1 MKSINKCSSYKMIS
15 KAVSGNETAIMDLLK
30 YYDAYIS
37 KSCLRPVYS
46 KSNKVNM
53 IVDMELKGRI
63 QTELIKAILKFELKI
78 K

>member
-1 MKSINKCSSYKMIS
+1 MKSINKCPSYKMIS
-15 KAVSGNETAIMDLLK
+15 KAVNGNETAIIALLK

-46 KSNKVNM
+46 KANKVNM
-53 IVDMELKGRI
+53 IVDIELKGRI
-63 QTELIKAILKFELKI
+63 QTELMKAILKFELKI

>member
-1 MKSINKCSSYKMIS
+1 MIR

-30 YYDAYIS
+30 YYDTYIS
-37 KSCLRPVYS
+37 KLCLRPIYS
-46 KSNKVNM
+46 TSNKVNM

-63 QTELIKAILKFELKI
+63 QTELMKAILKFELKV

>member
-1 MKSINKCSSYKMIS
+1 MIRE
-15 KAVSGNETAIMDLLK
+15 AVSGNETAIMDLLK

-37 KSCLRPVYS
+37 KSCLRPIYS
-46 KSNKVNM
+46 TSNKVNM

-63 QTELIKAILKFELKI
+63 QTELMKAILKFELKV

>member
-1 MKSINKCSSYKMIS
+1 MIRE
-15 KAVSGNETAIMDLLK
+15 AVSGNETAIMNLLK

-37 KSCLRPVYS
+37 KLCLRPIYS
-46 KSNKVNM
+46 TSNKVNM

-63 QTELIKAILKFELKI
+63 QTELMKAILKFELKV

>member
-1 MKSINKCSSYKMIS
+1 MIS
-15 KAVSGNETAIMDLLK
+15 EAVSGNETAIMDLLK

-37 KSCLRPVYS
+37 KSCLRPIYS
-46 KSNKVNM
+46 TSNKVNM

-63 QTELIKAILKFELKI
+63 QTELMKAILKFELKV

>member
-1 MKSINKCSSYKMIS
+1 MKSINKCPSYKMIRE
-15 KAVSGNETAIMDLLK
+15 AVSGNETAIMNLLK

-37 KSCLRPVYS
+37 KLCLRPIYS
-46 KSNKVNM
+46 TSNKVNM

-63 QTELIKAILKFELKI
+63 QTELMKAILKFELKV

>member
-1 MKSINKCSSYKMIS
+1 MKSINKCPSYKMIRE
-15 KAVSGNETAIMDLLK
+15 AVSGNETAIMDLLK

-37 KSCLRPVYS
+37 KLCLRPIYS
-46 KSNKVNM
+46 TSNKVNM

-63 QTELIKAILKFELKI
+63 QTELMKAILKFELKV

>member
-1 MKSINKCSSYKMIS
+1 MIS
-15 KAVSGNETAIMDLLK
+15 EAVSGNETTIMDLLK

-37 KSCLRPVYS
+37 KSCLRPIYS
-46 KSNKVNM
+46 TSNKVNM

-63 QTELIKAILKFELKI
+63 QTELMKAILKFELKV

>member
-1 MKSINKCSSYKMIS
+1 MIS
-15 KAVSGNETAIMDLLK
+15 EAVSGNETAIMDLLK

-37 KSCLRPVYS
+37 KLCLRPVYG

-53 IVDMELKGRI
+53 IVELKGRI